1 MGERLVTESD
11 LPIKV
16 SKAQRNKLIR
26 KGQFPRPIY
35 PTPRKPAWLQS
46 DIDAWLK
53 AKIADRDAA

>member
-1 MGERLVTESD
+1 MGEQLVTESD

-35 PTPRKPAWLQS
+35 PTPRKPAWLKS
-46 DIDAWLK
+46 DIDAWLRS
-53 AKIADRDAA
+53 KIAERDAA